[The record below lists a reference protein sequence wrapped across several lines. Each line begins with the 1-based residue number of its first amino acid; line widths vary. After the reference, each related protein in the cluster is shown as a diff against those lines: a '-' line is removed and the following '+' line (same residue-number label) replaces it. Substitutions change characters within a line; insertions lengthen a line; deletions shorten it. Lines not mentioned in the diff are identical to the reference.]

1 MLALLRRRDF
11 ALLWTGGLV
20 SVAGDYVLHAAL
32 PFFVYAQTES
42 TVATAGMIAAQLA
55 PDVVLGTVAG
65 VFVDRW
71 DRTRVLVISN
81 LLQAA
86 AVALL
91 LLVPLDGWLWV
102 VFVVAAVQSAVAAFA
117 VPAEGALLP
126 SLVDNADLVAANALN
141 ALNNRLARLIGVPV
155 GGVLLAAFGLHEVV
169 LVDCA
174 TFVVAAVLIAPLGAR
189 PARRDGADQV
199 VLGAADETAGEQART
214 AWARF
219 WSEWV
224 GGMRLIRGDR
234 ILFTI
239 FAVLGL
245 MTFGGTMLDPLTVAW
260 VRDELLAGPEIYAL
274 LMSVHAA
281 SGIVGTL
288 VVGHF
293 GATLSPRHLI
303 GWASLVAG
311 LTNLISYNVPLIT
324 LAVAVAASTGVSS
337 VFSSVGVET
346 MVQRGVADA
355 YRGRVYGALGASG
368 SLLSLLGAATAGIFA
383 EVVGVVVMLSVAA
396 GLIMLA
402 GVVVLWAF
410 AGERALPAA
419 NRGTGDRPQATA
431 SEASTDVKNAN
442 PSVPG
447 PHSDSTAC
455 SG

>member
-32 PFFVYAQTES
+32 PFFVYEQTGS
-42 TVATAGMIAAQLA
+42 TIATAGMIAAELA
-55 PDVVLGTVAG
+55 PEVMLGTVAG

-71 DRTRVLVISN
+71 DRTRVLVVAN

-86 AVALL
+86 VVALL

-117 VPAEGALLP
+117 VPAEGALIP

-141 ALNNRLARLIGVPV
+141 TLNNRLARLIGVPV
-155 GGVLLAAFGLHEVV
+155 GGVLLVAFGLHEVV

-174 TFVVAAVLIAPLGAR
+174 TFVAAALLIVPLGAR
-189 PARRDGADQV
+189 PARRENGAV
-199 VLGAADETAGEQART
+199 VLSGVEETAAEEART

-219 WSEWV
+219 WSEWAS
-224 GGMRLIRGDR
+224 GLRLIGSDR
-234 ILFTI
+234 MLFTI

-274 LMSVHAA
+274 LMTVHAG

-293 GATLSPRHLI
+293 GATVSPRHLI

-311 LTNLISYNVPLIT
+311 LTNLISYNVALVT
-324 LAVAVAASTGVSS
+324 LAVVVAASTGLSS

-346 MVQRGVADA
+346 MVQRGVPDS
-355 YRGRVYGALGASG
+355 YRGRVYGALGTSG

-396 GLIMLA
+396 ILIMLA

-410 AGERALPAA
+410 AGERAPTAA
-419 NRGTGDRPQATA
+419 NTGGVDKRQATA
-431 SEASTDVKNAN
+431 SEESTEVKNAN